1 MLIQKIGE
9 YNLLQ
14 KADKV
19 IEVTALNSQKA
30 VVNQTK
36 TASNGFNWAIGY

>member
-1 MLIQKIGE
+1 MLIQKLVNII
-9 YNLLQ
+9 YYK